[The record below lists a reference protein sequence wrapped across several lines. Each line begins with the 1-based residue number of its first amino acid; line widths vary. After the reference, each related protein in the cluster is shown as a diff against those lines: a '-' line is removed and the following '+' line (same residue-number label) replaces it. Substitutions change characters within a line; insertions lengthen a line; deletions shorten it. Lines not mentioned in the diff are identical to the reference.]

1 MLAATLRQ
9 KSARDDGVGAH
20 TVSEA
25 DDLDTSAAEA
35 ASGSLHF
42 SRGSC
47 DSPDRSERLK
57 LRPHSFPTFWLK
69 YLIAPRPLVS
79 FMGHSYC
86 DLCVSSFVLTCTF
99 IWAYTPIMHI
109 YICDLYVYIYI
120 YVYICMYVF
129 MYVCMYVCVYIYIY
143 T

>member
-35 ASGSLHF
+35 ASGSLHC
-42 SRGSC
+42 SRGSR

-57 LRPHSFPTFWLK
+57 LRPDSFPTFWLNTLSPQGPLFRSWATHTVIYVLVHL
-69 YLIAPRPLVS
+69 YLLVRLY
-79 FMGHSYC
+79 GHTHL
-86 DLCVSSFVLTCTF
+86 LC
-99 IWAYTPIMHI
+99 I
-109 YICDLYVYIYI
+109 YIYI
-120 YVYICMYVF
+120 
-129 MYVCMYVCVYIYIY
+129 
-143 T
+143 